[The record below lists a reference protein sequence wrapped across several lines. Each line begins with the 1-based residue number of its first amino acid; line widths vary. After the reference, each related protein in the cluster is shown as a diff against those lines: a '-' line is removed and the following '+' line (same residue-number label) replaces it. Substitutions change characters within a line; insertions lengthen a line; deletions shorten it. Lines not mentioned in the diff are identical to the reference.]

1 MTAQSDPGLRF
12 VLAALGL
19 WLSPPLLILSTAP
32 AANLLDSA
40 QPLLVT
46 APDAALPNDGE
57 PV

>member
-1 MTAQSDPGLRF
+1 MTAQGDPGLRF

-19 WLSPPLLILSTAP
+19 WLSPPLLILSTP

-40 QPLLVT
+40 EPLSVT